1 LTYAVGLDIGGTHI
15 KVVAVTPEGA
25 LLAQAT
31 EETAEE
37 AHSAWA
43 GRVRARLAAVAQ
55 EQDGEAAWIGVAAP
69 GLAAADGRSIAWMQ
83 GRMAAVQGLDW
94 TASLEMGVAIP
105 VLNDAQAALLGEV
118 WKGAAA
124 GSRNALLLTL
134 GTGVGGAALID
145 GVLLR
150 GQIGRAGHLGHL
162 CLNPDGAP
170 DIVGTPG
177 SLEDAIGECTLRER
191 TQGRFTTTQ
200 ALVAAHRAGD
210 TEAGA
215 VWLRSVYLLACG
227 IVSLINAF
235 DPEIVVV
242 GGGIAN
248 SGPALF
254 DPLQAHLDRLEWRPT
269 GSAVRIV
276 PAALGEW
283 AGAFGA
289 AYNAIKMD
297 KNGSG
302 MSRK

>member
-1 LTYAVGLDIGGTHI
+1 M
-15 KVVAVTPEGA
+15 
-25 LLAQAT
+25 
-31 EETAEE
+31 EETAEA
-37 AHSAWA
+37 AHSEWA
-43 GRVRARLAAVAQ
+43 GRILARLAAIEA
-55 EQDGEAAWIGVAAP
+55 EQGDKAAWIGVAAP
-69 GLAAADGRSIAWMQ
+69 GLAASDGRSIGWMQ

-94 TASLEMGVAIP
+94 TTYLNLGVTIP
-105 VLNDAQAALLGEV
+105 VLNDAHAALLGEV

-150 GQIGRAGHLGHL
+150 GQIGRAGHLGHI
-162 CLNPDGAP
+162 CLDPDGVP

-191 TQGRFTTTQ
+191 TKGRFATTE
-200 ALVAAHRAGD
+200 ALIAAHQAGD

-235 DPEIVVV
+235 DPEIIVV
-242 GGGIAN
+242 GGGISK
-248 SGPALF
+248 SGAALF
-254 DPLQAHLDRLEWRPT
+254 DPLHQHLQEREWRPT
-269 GSAVRIV
+269 GSTVQIV

-283 AGAFGA
+283 AGAYGA
-289 AYNAIKMD
+289 ARHALDRASAIS
-297 KNGSG
+297 N
-302 MSRK
+302 